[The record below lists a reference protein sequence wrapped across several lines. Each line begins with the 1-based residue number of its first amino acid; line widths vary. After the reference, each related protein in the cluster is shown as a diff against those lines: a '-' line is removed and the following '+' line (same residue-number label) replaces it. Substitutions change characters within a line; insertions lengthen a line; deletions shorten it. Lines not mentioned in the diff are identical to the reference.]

1 MDECS
6 APLHEELQ
14 GNSPEDIQ
22 RINRVHVRDGVEQE
36 TTEENT
42 EFKESLGGICVV
54 ERELGQKKMKEVKS
68 NYTSSGSLQVK
79 QTPPALQPVLCFQRQ
94 FQLRHWCCWWNV
106 DRPSQ

>member
-14 GNSPEDIQ
+14 GNSPEDVQ

-42 EFKESLGGICVV
+42 EFKESLGG
-54 ERELGQKKMKEVKS
+54 
-68 NYTSSGSLQVK
+68 N
-79 QTPPALQPVLCFQRQ
+79 LCCRM
-94 FQLRHWCCWWNV
+94 
-106 DRPSQ
+106 

>member
-14 GNSPEDIQ
+14 GNSPEDAQ

-42 EFKESLGGICVV
+42 EFKESPGGICVV
-54 ERELGQKKMKEVKS
+54 ERELGQMTREKMKEVKS
-68 NYTSSGSLQVK
+68 NYISSGS
-79 QTPPALQPVLCFQRQ
+79 
-94 FQLRHWCCWWNV
+94 
-106 DRPSQ
+106 